1 MQLIAMLTML
11 IDHIGYIFFPDDP
24 VWRMIGRIAFPI
36 YAYAL
41 VQGYK
46 YTSSRWKYLGRLF
59 VIALI
64 SQVPYQ
70 LALDPV
76 GLNIVATLTL
86 ALLILTLLDK
96 IKSPLVGGLLIFGA
110 LGVMDVW
117 PFDYGSYGL
126 LLVLMFRY
134 IPAAWLVPSHLL
146 LNGVYL
152 ILNGWTLQMISIV
165 PTLVIA
171 YGPALWSRIEAIRVK
186 SWVWRSFYPA
196 HLVILAIMKYLLL

>member
-1 MQLIAMLTML
+1 MLTML
-11 IDHIGYIFFPDDP
+11 IDHIGYIFFPEDP
-24 VWRMIGRIAFPI
+24 SLRMIGRIAFPI

-70 LALDPV
+70 LALDPL
-76 GLNIVATLTL
+76 GLNIVVTLTL
-86 ALLILTLLDK
+86 ALFILTVLDK
-96 IKSPLVGGLLIFGA
+96 IPYKIVGGILVFGA
-110 LGVMDVW
+110 LWVMDVW

-134 IPAAWLVPSHLL
+134 IPAAWLAPAHLL
-146 LNGVYL
+146 LNIIYL

-171 YGPALWSRIEAIRVK
+171 YGPALWSRIESIRVK
-186 SWVWRSFYPA
+186 PWLWRSFYPV
-196 HLVILAIMKYLLL
+196 HLVILALFKYLLP